1 MTFSGLFQERFI
13 DQVQVVAYLHEWQ
26 PTLQDRGDFVYY
38 SQNSAEF
45 ETIGAEPRSGSG
57 IDGSKSIHA
66 ARTYRP
72 HVTPPSLDKDKDS
85 ALVYDDTTDVWDLKL
100 DGEVIA
106 KYNTTDLRTSIVY
119 RARCFN
125 SSEDAKAFDQK
136 TYQNKYPDL
145 TLKDVIST
153 FAKDLIARG
162 VLSVKNINE
171 ISKLDMALL
180 IIDTY
185 ILYPLPPRDAH
196 IIPWNYCALTRLYP
210 RLEPLIKLFC

>member
-45 ETIGAEPRSGSG
+45 ETIGVEPRSGSG

-85 ALVYDDTTDVWDLKL
+85 DNDNVDDI
-100 DGEVIA
+100 E
-106 KYNTTDLRTSIVY
+106 
-119 RARCFN
+119 
-125 SSEDAKAFDQK
+125 
-136 TYQNKYPDL
+136 
-145 TLKDVIST
+145 
-153 FAKDLIARG
+153 
-162 VLSVKNINE
+162 NE
-171 ISKLDMALL
+171 GN
-180 IIDTY
+180 
-185 ILYPLPPRDAH
+185 
-196 IIPWNYCALTRLYP
+196 W
-210 RLEPLIKLFC
+210 